1 MVLNI
6 VVDTNQFLSGFV
18 YHGMTKI
25 VFDLILDN
33 KLKLYVSSA
42 LKEELSKKLDEFEIK
57 KQAQNEVMF
66 FIGSRGILIEPS
78 VKVDVCRD
86 PEDNFMLE
94 LAEEAQAEYLITRD
108 KDLLELPQQEWK
120 DTKIIRPEEFLPLLR
135 SLQLL

>member
-57 KQAQNEVMF
+57 KQAQNEVM
-66 FIGSRGILIEPS
+66 IHG
-78 VKVDVCRD
+78 
-86 PEDNFMLE
+86 
-94 LAEEAQAEYLITRD
+94 
-108 KDLLELPQQEWK
+108 
-120 DTKIIRPEEFLPLLR
+120 EF
-135 SLQLL
+135 